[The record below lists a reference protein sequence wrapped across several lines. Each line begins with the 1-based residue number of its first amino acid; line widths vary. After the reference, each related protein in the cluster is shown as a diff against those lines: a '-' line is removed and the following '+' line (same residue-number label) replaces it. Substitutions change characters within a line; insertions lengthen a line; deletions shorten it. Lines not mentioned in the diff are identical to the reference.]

1 MHSLL
6 SSIQRHVD
14 QLSAVIGPRPSWS
27 PANKLAEEYITGE
40 LSRLGLPY
48 ERQAFSN
55 PAWTPEGI
63 RMTVGGREVEILV
76 NPFSP
81 PCEVEAELVPACTL
95 AELETAELTGKI
107 ALLYGDLTRQPIAA
121 KSWFLKEERD
131 IRIYE
136 LLEQKKPAAVLT
148 VQFAPA
154 SVNRLI
160 EDQEFLLPSAT
171 LPNESALHLFNHLD
185 EHCRLSIQS
194 RMQPGEAANLVARIP
209 GRRAEVIVLCAHFDT
224 KIDTPGAGDNAAG
237 AAAVLG
243 LAEHFAGSAPCAGL
257 EFIFFNNEEYLPIGD
272 DAYLADVGEDHLK
285 EILLAVNYDGLG
297 HKLAS
302 NTLAIFTCSED
313 FKSAVEKE
321 KLKYPAVQWTDPWP
335 QSNHSTFSWR
345 GVPALAFSSQALIP
359 YCHQRYDTAE
369 WISAARVEEAVR
381 LTADIIK
388 RIVDRPVEW
397 LRPGNLSQPSPEGEG
412 KKLPSL

>member
-1 MHSLL
+1 MSTT
-6 SSIQRHVD
+6 
-14 QLSAVIGPRPSWS
+14 IGPRPSWS
-27 PANKLAEEYITGE
+27 PANKLAEEYIAGE
-40 LSRLGLPY
+40 LRRLGLPF
-48 ERQAFSN
+48 ERQGFSN
-55 PAWTPEGI
+55 PAWTLDEI
-63 RMTVGGREVEILV
+63 HMTLAGREVEALA
-76 NPFSP
+76 NPFST
-81 PCEVEAELVPACTL
+81 PCEVEAELVPVCTL
-95 AELETAELTGKI
+95 AELETADLTGKI

-131 IRIYE
+131 VRFYE

-148 VQFAPA
+148 VQFMPG

-171 LPNESALHLFNHLD
+171 LPNESALFVFNRLD
-185 EHCRLSIQS
+185 EPCCLSIQS
-194 RMQPGEAANLVARIP
+194 RTEAGEAANLVARIP
-209 GRRAEVIVLCAHFDT
+209 GKRVEVIVLCAHFDT
-224 KIDTPGAGDNAAG
+224 KIDTPGAGDNAG
-237 AAAVLG
+237 GVAAVLG
-243 LAEHFAGSAPCAGL
+243 LAEHFAGSAPHAGL

-272 DAYLADVGEDHLK
+272 DAYMADVGEEHLK
-285 EILLAVNYDGLG
+285 EILLAINYDGLG

-313 FKSAVEKE
+313 FKSAVEQE

-359 YCHQRYDTAE
+359 YSHQRFDTAD
-369 WISAARVEEAVR
+369 WINPARVEEAVR

>member
-1 MHSLL
+1 MDSLL
-6 SSIQRHVD
+6 SSMQRHVE

-27 PANKLAEEYITGE
+27 PANKLAEEYISGE
-40 LSRLGLPY
+40 LRRLGLPF
-48 ERQAFSN
+48 ERQAFAN
-55 PAWTPEGI
+55 PDWTPEGI
-63 RMTVGGREVEILV
+63 CMTVGGRELEALV

-95 AELETAELTGKI
+95 AELETADLTGKI

-131 IRIYE
+131 IRIYD

-148 VQFAPA
+148 VQFTPG

-160 EDQEFLLPSAT
+160 EDQEFTLPSAT
-171 LPNESALHLFNHLD
+171 LPNESALIVFDHID
-185 EHCRLSIQS
+185 ELCYLRIQS
-194 RMQPGEAANLVARIP
+194 RTQPGEAANLVARIP
-209 GRRAEVIVLCAHFDT
+209 GQRPEVIVLCAHFDT

-243 LAEHFAGSAPCAGL
+243 LAEHFAGSTPRAGL

-272 DAYLADVGEDHLK
+272 DAYMASVGEDHLK
-285 EILLAVNYDGLG
+285 EILMAVNYDGLG

-302 NTLAIFTCSED
+302 NTLAIFTCSEE
-313 FKSAVEKE
+313 FKVAVEVE
-321 KLKYPAVQWTDPWP
+321 KLKYPAVQWTEPWP

-345 GVPALAFSSQALIP
+345 GVPALAFSSQGLIP
-359 YCHQRYDTAE
+359 YCHQRYDTAD
-369 WISAARVEEAVR
+369 WINPARIEEAVR
-381 LTADIIK
+381 LTADIIG
-388 RIVDRPVEW
+388 VVEDRPAGW
-397 LRPGNLSQPSPEGEG
+397 LRPVVG
-412 KKLPSL
+412 